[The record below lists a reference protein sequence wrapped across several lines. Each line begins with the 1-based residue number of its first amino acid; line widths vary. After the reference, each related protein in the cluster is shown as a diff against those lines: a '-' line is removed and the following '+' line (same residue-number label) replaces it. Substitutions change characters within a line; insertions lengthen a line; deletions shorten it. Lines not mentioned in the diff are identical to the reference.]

1 MVYENEAEMEEIDRM
16 LHEQGITEEEV
27 EDDLNELEA
36 MLAQEEIGG
45 AEVPSE
51 PIQVQAEESKSK
63 DKREVVLS

>member
-1 MVYENEAEMEEIDRM
+1 MEEIDRM

-63 DKREVVLS
+63 YY

>member
-1 MVYENEAEMEEIDRM
+1 MEEIDRM

-45 AEVPSE
+45 GEVPSD
-51 PIQVQAEESKSK
+51 PIQVEAEESKSK